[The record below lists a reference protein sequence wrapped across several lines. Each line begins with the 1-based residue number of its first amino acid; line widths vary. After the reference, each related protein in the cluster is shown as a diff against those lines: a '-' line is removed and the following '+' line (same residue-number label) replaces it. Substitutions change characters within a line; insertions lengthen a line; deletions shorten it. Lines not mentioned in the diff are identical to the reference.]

1 MKNGTVIQFSPPDTD
16 AVAVGRGTT
25 TGTLPGPDDPGVR
38 NAAALGWTDARLRIP
53 TSPGADTP
61 ATGPAGP
68 THTRVRL
75 DGELIVVDGLV
86 LVDAGLAGFIAERPA
101 DDRPV
106 LVERALRIGLVA
118 LQDAGVTVN
127 VDAVRREFDGL
138 LIRTAQAN
146 ERAAGALD
154 EVLRQNFADGDGR
167 LPRTLETFLGD
178 RGRLQAFV
186 TDLFDESKRNSAI
199 GRMRELLGSYFDGD
213 ASRLALLLD
222 PTRMHSP
229 LHQFRSEVSDGFNK
243 LHDRLTAIEAAA
255 GARASERARSAAK
268 GADFEDLLEAMLG
281 DVARGSGDLVDR
293 TGTEAGDVIRS
304 KKGDF
309 VLTVNPA
316 QTAGTELR
324 IVVEAKDRVMS
335 GRQMRDEI
343 RDAKT
348 NRGAAVGLVVFTPAH
363 APSGIAPF
371 DVRAGDVYCVV
382 DPEAPDPG
390 TLEAAV
396 RLARLL
402 ALLSLRDQAVEVD
415 APAIR
420 QALDGVREQLEL
432 IKGLKSTLT
441 SIGNSSRDV
450 GAGLDRLRDGVI
462 CRIAEA
468 EAELRRAG

>member
-1 MKNGTVIQFSPPDTD
+1 MKNGTVIQFASLEASTAEAGAVD
-16 AVAVGRGTT
+16 AARG
-25 TGTLPGPDDPGVR
+25 PGP
-38 NAAALGWTDARLRIP
+38 AP
-53 TSPGADTP
+53 TSTTIPPPGAS
-61 ATGPAGP
+61 ATG
-68 THTRVRL
+68 HTEVRI
-75 DGELIVVDGLV
+75 DGDRILLERLV
-86 LVDAGLAGFIAERPA
+86 LVDGGLAGFIAERPA
-101 DDRPV
+101 DDRPA

-138 LIRTAQAN
+138 LTRTAQAN

-167 LPRTLETFLGD
+167 LPRTLESFLGD

-186 TDLFDESKRNSAI
+186 TDLFDESKRDSAI

-229 LHQFRSEVSDGFNK
+229 LHQFRSEVSDGFTK
-243 LHDRLTAIEAAA
+243 LHERLTAIEAAA
-255 GARASERARSAAK
+255 SARASERSKSTAK
-268 GADFEDLLEAMLG
+268 GGDFEDLLEAMLG

-309 VLTVNPA
+309 VLTINPA
-316 QTAGTELR
+316 QTAGAELR
-324 IVVEAKDRVMS
+324 IVVEAKDRAMS

-343 RDAKT
+343 REAKT
-348 NRGAAVGLVVFTPAH
+348 NRGAAVGLVVFTPDH
-363 APSGIAPF
+363 APTGIAPF

-382 DPEAPDPG
+382 DPAAPETG

-402 ALLSLRDQAVEVD
+402 AQLSLRDQAVEVD
-415 APAIR
+415 APAIK

-450 GAGLDRLRDGVI
+450 AVGLDRLRDGVI
-462 CRIAEA
+462 CRIVEA

>member
-1 MKNGTVIQFSPPDTD
+1 MKNGTVIQFSPPE
-16 AVAVGRGTT
+16 V
-25 TGTLPGPDDPGVR
+25 GTLDDGHRV
-38 NAAALGWTDARLRIP
+38 AAASL
-53 TSPGADTP
+53 
-61 ATGPAGP
+61 AGSALAG
-68 THTRVRL
+68 HTQVRL
-75 DGELIVVDGLV
+75 EGELIVVDGLV

-101 DDRPV
+101 DDRPA

-154 EVLRQNFADGDGR
+154 DVLRQNFADGDGR

-178 RGRLQAFV
+178 RGRLQSFV
-186 TDLFDESKRNSAI
+186 TDLFDESKRDSAI
-199 GRMRELLGSYFDGD
+199 GKMRELLGSYFDGD
-213 ASRLALLLD
+213 ASRLAMLLD

-255 GARASERARSAAK
+255 GARASERAKSTAK

-293 TGTEAGDVIRS
+293 TGTDTGDVIRS

-324 IVVEAKDRVMS
+324 IVVEAKDRAMS

-343 RDAKT
+343 REAKT
-348 NRGAAVGLVVFTPAH
+348 NRGAAVGLVVFTTAH

-382 DPEAPDPG
+382 DPEAPDAG

-402 ALLSLRDQAVEVD
+402 ALLSLRDQAIEVD

-462 CRIAEA
+462 CRIVEA

>member
-1 MKNGTVIQFSPPDTD
+1 MKNGTVIQFSPPDP
-16 AVAVGRGTT
+16 V
-25 TGTLPGPDDPGVR
+25 
-38 NAAALGWTDARLRIP
+38 
-53 TSPGADTP
+53 P
-61 ATGPAGP
+61 AQ
-68 THTRVRL
+68 VRL
-75 DGELIVVDGLV
+75 DGDRIVVEGLV
-86 LVDAGLAGFIAERPA
+86 LVDAGLVGFIAERPG
-101 DDRPV
+101 DDRPA
-106 LVERALRIGLVA
+106 LIERALRIGLVA

-186 TDLFDESKRNSAI
+186 TDLFDETKRDSAI

-213 ASRLALLLD
+213 ASRLAQLLD

-229 LHQFRSEVSDGFNK
+229 LHQFRSEVSDGFTK
-243 LHDRLTAIEAAA
+243 LHERLTAIKAAA
-255 GARASERARSAAK
+255 GARASERARSTAK
-268 GADFEDLLEAMLG
+268 GADFEDVIEAMLG

-293 TGTEAGDVIRS
+293 TGTAAGDVIRS

-309 VLTVNPA
+309 VLTINPA
-316 QTAGTELR
+316 QTAGSELR
-324 IVVEAKDRVMS
+324 IVVEAKDRAMS

-343 RDAKT
+343 REAKT
-348 NRGAAVGLVVFTPAH
+348 NRAAAVGLVVFTPAH
-363 APSGIAPF
+363 APAGIAPF
-371 DVRAGDVYCVV
+371 DLRAGDVYCVV
-382 DPEAPDPG
+382 DPEAPDAG

-402 ALLSLRDQAVEVD
+402 ALLSLRDQAIEVD

-450 GAGLDRLRDGVI
+450 GSGLDRLREGVI
-462 CRIAEA
+462 LRVAEA

>member
-1 MKNGTVIQFSPPDTD
+1 MKNGTVIQFSPSD
-16 AVAVGRGTT
+16 A
-25 TGTLPGPDDPGVR
+25 GTLGLAGGVASASSP
-38 NAAALGWTDARLRIP
+38 AAAPARPDA
-53 TSPGADTP
+53 GAGVGSSST
-61 ATGPAGP
+61 
-68 THTRVRL
+68 THTQVRL
-75 DGELIVVDGLV
+75 DGERIIVDGLV
-86 LVDAGLAGFIAERPA
+86 LADAGLAGFIAERPA
-101 DDRPV
+101 DDRPA

-186 TDLFDESKRNSAI
+186 TDLFDETKRDSAI

-213 ASRLALLLD
+213 ASRLAILLD

-229 LHQFRSEVSDGFNK
+229 LHQFRSEVSDGFTK

-255 GARASERARSAAK
+255 GARASERAKSTAK

-309 VLTVNPA
+309 VLTVNPT
-316 QTAGTELR
+316 QTAGSELR
-324 IVVEAKDRVMS
+324 IVVEAKDRAMS

-343 RDAKT
+343 REAKT
-348 NRGAAVGLVVFTPAH
+348 NRGAAVGLVVFTPTH
-363 APSGIAPF
+363 APAGIAPF

-382 DPEAPDPG
+382 DPEAPDG
-390 TLEAAV
+390 DVLEAAV

-402 ALLSLRDQAVEVD
+402 ALLSLRDQAIEVD

-450 GAGLDRLRDGVI
+450 AAGLDRLRDGVI

-468 EAELRRAG
+468 EAELQRAG